1 MTGDFQFL
9 LEPQESPD
17 MDVDFVDQVHLIA
30 IEQKPDDPYQERSCA
45 DYAFCLRNFPV
56 DFVKP

>member
-30 IEQKPDDPYQERSCA
+30 IEQKPDDPYQVRNYA
-45 DYAFCLRNFPV
+45 DCAFCL
-56 DFVKP
+56 